1 MSTGQKDFCPV
12 AARHAVQRG
21 RRTRW
26 KRASSISNLAPR
38 VKLRGKAMIND
49 KVVPLEKLQQRA
61 KALRTAGKK
70 LVATNGCFD
79 LLHVGHV
86 RYLNGARALG
96 DALIVGINGDE
107 SVRELKGRGRP
118 VNNQNDRAEIIAAV
132 RCVDLGSIFPEPPS
146 TRFLELAAPAI
157 YVNGDDYKKDTLKRD
172 KNQALQI
179 IGP

>member
-79 LLHVGHV
+79 LLHVRHV

-96 DALIVGINGDE
+96 DALIVGIYGDE
-107 SVRELKGRGRP
+107 SVRELTRRGAP
-118 VNNQNDRAEIIAAV
+118 LNNHHDRAEIIAAV
-132 RCVDLGSIFPEPPS
+132 RCVDLAAIFPELRA
-146 TRFLELAAPAI
+146 TRFLALAVLYI
-157 YVNGDDYKKDTLKRD
+157 YVQGAD
-172 KNQALQI
+172 
-179 IGP
+179 

>member
-1 MSTGQKDFCPV
+1 
-12 AARHAVQRG
+12 
-21 RRTRW
+21 
-26 KRASSISNLAPR
+26 
-38 VKLRGKAMIND
+38 MIND

-118 VNNQNDRAEIIAAV
+118 VNNQNDRAEIIAALG
-132 RCVDLGSIFPEPPS
+132 CVDLVAIFPELRA
-146 TRFLELAAPAI
+146 TRFLELAAPDI
-157 YVNGDDYKKDTLKRD
+157 YVKGGDYKQDTLNAEEQQVLQKIGAKIDIVPLERGFSTSDLVKRLS
-172 KNQALQI
+172 KL
-179 IGP
+179 GK

>member
-1 MSTGQKDFCPV
+1 
-12 AARHAVQRG
+12 
-21 RRTRW
+21 
-26 KRASSISNLAPR
+26 
-38 VKLRGKAMIND
+38 MIND

-118 VNNQNDRAEIIAAV
+118 VNNQNDRAEIIAALG
-132 RCVDLGSIFPEPPS
+132 CVDLVAIFPEPRA
-146 TRFLELAAPAI
+146 TRFLELAAPDI
-157 YVNGDDYKKDTLKRD
+157 YVKGGDYKQDTLNAEEQQVLQKIGAKIDIVPLERGFSTSDLVKRLS
-172 KNQALQI
+172 KL
-179 IGP
+179 GK